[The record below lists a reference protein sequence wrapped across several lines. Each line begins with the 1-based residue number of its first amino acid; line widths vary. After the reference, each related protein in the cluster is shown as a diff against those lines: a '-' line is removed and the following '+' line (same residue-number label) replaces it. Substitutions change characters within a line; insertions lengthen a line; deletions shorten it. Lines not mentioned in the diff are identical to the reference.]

1 MDTSYY
7 LTVNASNQ
15 GELVGEGGKKTN
27 AKGIPILGYSLG
39 VEVPQGSGSGQATGK
54 RSYEPVS
61 VYKNAGPVTVQ
72 LAKAL
77 ITNEALLKV
86 EILVY
91 KTTKNGKESL
101 YFKITLT
108 NARISVLQHEPGV
121 SVDEDELETIQFTF
135 QKIEMENLLA
145 ATSVV
150 DDLKQTA

>member
-7 LTVNASNQ
+7 LTVNASSQ

-39 VEVPQGSGSGQATGK
+39 VDTPQSSGSGQATGK
-54 RSYEPVS
+54 RTYEPVS

-72 LAKAL
+72 IYQAL
-77 ITNEALLKV
+77 TNNEMLLKV

-91 KTTKNGKESL
+91 KTTKAGKESL

-108 NARISVLQHEPGV
+108 NARISALQHEPGDT
-121 SVDEDELETIQFTF
+121 VDQDELETIQFTF
-135 QKIEMENLLA
+135 QKIELENLLA
-145 ATSVV
+145 GTSVV

>member
-7 LTVNASNQ
+7 LTVNASKQ

-39 VEVPQGSGSGQATGK
+39 VEVPQSSGSGQSTGK
-54 RSYEPVS
+54 RSYEPIS

-72 LAKAL
+72 LAQAL
-77 ITNEALLKV
+77 INGEALLKV

-108 NARISVLQHEPGV
+108 NARISTLQHEPGDT
-121 SVDEDELETIQFTF
+121 VDQDELETIQFVF

-145 ATSVV
+145 GTSVV
-150 DDLKQTA
+150 DDLDQKA

>member
-1 MDTSYY
+1 MDTSFY
-7 LTVNASNQ
+7 LTVNASSQ

-39 VEVPQGSGSGQATGK
+39 VEAPQSSGSGQATGK

-72 LAKAL
+72 LLKAL
-77 ITNEALLKV
+77 ISGEMLLKV

-101 YFKITLT
+101 YYKITLT
-108 NARISVLQHEPGV
+108 NARISALQHEPGDL
-121 SVDEDELETIQFTF
+121 VDTDELETVQFVF

-145 ATSVV
+145 GTSVV